1 MATNTNPSYQV
12 RPFFPRRL
20 FKLIINVSS
29 FPSQGM
35 FYAVVVTGA
44 PRETTE
50 VDIRKFFEGVSV
62 TEILFPTDERGWRTG
77 NSIYVQ
83 LESSDDFEAACLKDG
98 HLLLSQKVGVLM
110 VSRADYE
117 RVAGGRAGT
126 VGGATSGGSGA
137 VPGGGD
143 LSENG
148 TYSQG
153 VNNTVSLTS
162 GCGNSNT
169 CKLLLIINNGCGHIE
184 FGHTP
189 LRCILKILCTYNYLK
204 FFQNY

>member
-1 MATNTNPSYQV
+1 MATNTNPPYQV

-62 TEILFPTDERGWRTG
+62 TEILFPTDDRGWRTG

-83 LESSDDFEAACLKDG
+83 LESSDDFETACSKDG

-117 RVAGGRAGT
+117 RVAGGRAGI
-126 VGGATSGGSGA
+126 VGGATSGGGRA
-137 VPGGGD
+137 VPGGED

-153 VNNTVSLTS
+153 VNNTVSLMWVW
-162 GCGNSNT
+162 
-169 CKLLLIINNGCGHIE
+169 
-184 FGHTP
+184 
-189 LRCILKILCTYNYLK
+189 
-204 FFQNY
+204 Q